1 MATLFKLK
9 DGYEMVTNSRDIYA
23 ISETGRTIKYV
34 GRGTIEYKSRGKK
47 LKDVPPQIRQT
58 FFDIQRHKSEI

>member
-9 DGYEMVTNSRDIYA
+9 DGYEMVTKSRDIYA
-23 ISETGRTIKYV
+23 ISDTGRTIKYV
-34 GRGTIEYKSRGKK
+34 GRGTEDYRSRGRK
-47 LKDVPPQIRQT
+47 LKDVPPQIKQT

>member
-23 ISETGRTIKYV
+23 ISDTGRTIKYV
-34 GRGTIEYKSRGKK
+34 GRGTEDYRSRGRK
-47 LKDVPPQIRQT
+47 LKDVPPQIKQT

>member
-23 ISETGRTIKYV
+23 ISDTGRTIKYV
-34 GRGTIEYKSRGKK
+34 GRGTQDYKSRGRK
-47 LKDVPPQIRQT
+47 LKDVPPQIKQT

>member
-1 MATLFKLK
+1 MSTLFKLK

-23 ISETGRTIKYV
+23 ISATGRTIKYI
-34 GRGTIEYKSRGKK
+34 GRGTPDYRSRGRK
-47 LKDVPPQIRQT
+47 LKEIPPQIKQT

>member
-23 ISETGRTIKYV
+23 ISDTGRTIKYV
-34 GRGTIEYKSRGKK
+34 GRGTEDYRSRGRK
-47 LKDVPPQIRQT
+47 LKNVPPQIRQT

>member
-23 ISETGRTIKYV
+23 ISDTGRTIKYI
-34 GRGTIEYKSRGKK
+34 GRGTADYTSRGRK
-47 LKDVPPQIRQT
+47 LSNIPPQIRQT

>member
-23 ISETGRTIKYV
+23 ISHTGKTIKFV
-34 GRGTIEYKSRGKK
+34 GRGTTDYRSRGKK
-47 LKDVPPQIRQT
+47 LKDIPPQIRQT

>member
-1 MATLFKLK
+1 MTTLFKLK

-23 ISETGRTIKYV
+23 ISNTGHTIKYI
-34 GRGTIEYKSRGKK
+34 GRGTPDYKSRGRK
-47 LKDVPPQIRQT
+47 LSNIPPQIRQT

>member
-23 ISETGRTIKYV
+23 ISYTGRTIKYI
-34 GRGTIEYKSRGKK
+34 GRGTEDYKSRGKL
-47 LKDVPPQIRQT
+47 LKEVPPEIRQT

>member
-23 ISETGRTIKYV
+23 ISHTGKTIKYV
-34 GRGTIEYKSRGKK
+34 GRGTPDYRSRGKK
-47 LKDVPPQIRQT
+47 LKDIPPQIRQT

>member
-23 ISETGRTIKYV
+23 ISQTGKTIKYV
-34 GRGTIEYKSRGKK
+34 GRGTPEYKSRGKK
-47 LKDVPPQIRQT
+47 LSDIPPQIRQT

>member
-23 ISETGRTIKYV
+23 ISDTGKTIKYV
-34 GRGTIEYKSRGKK
+34 GRGTPEYKSRGKK